1 MIILDHKSS
10 VVFVGIPLTIFWRL
24 MNKHVYI
31 YIWKTEIACL
41 PILMA
46 KVMQYGDETLR
57 NSFILHC
64 LFTFAL
70 SLSIQQLPTG
80 KPSYPHPFYHQIP
93 FFPSPRVKRWL
104 SQGIFVKDWMIR
116 VKQCPRCLSLSKAAG
131 CFASADLDHWWF
143 GGQPKGEADALE
155 MGWGW
160 DVGCFCVFVCVVWSE
175 FLIWTVK
182 PRSFQVSILLLFFIT
197 IGFFGRFYLV

>member
-1 MIILDHKSS
+1 
-10 VVFVGIPLTIFWRL
+10 
-24 MNKHVYI
+24 
-31 YIWKTEIACL
+31 
-41 PILMA
+41 MA

-160 DVGCFCVFVCVVWSE
+160 DVGCFCVFVFLCVL
-175 FLIWTVK
+175 FG
-182 PRSFQVSILLLFFIT
+182 RSFWFERWNHGVFKFLYFFCSSLPLVFLEDSIWYRFRCFPTVDGRNLANHLGCRKTCRSWDKLLT
-197 IGFFGRFYLV
+197 STG